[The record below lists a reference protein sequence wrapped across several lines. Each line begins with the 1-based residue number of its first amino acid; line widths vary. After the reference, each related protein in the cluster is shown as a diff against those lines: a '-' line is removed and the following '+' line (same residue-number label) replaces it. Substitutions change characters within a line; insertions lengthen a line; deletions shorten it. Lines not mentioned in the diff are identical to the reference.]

1 MATCNAGSWR
11 LFDAVQRPGVIYVD
25 AYGTNARPRPDNK
38 AHPALPRPDKTGLK
52 DAVAHRWA
60 RVAGRNPDRDL
71 PGLAAVKTL
80 GQAWFSR
87 CLKLRRVEAQ
97 R

>member
-60 RVAGRNPDRDL
+60 RVAVEIRR
-71 PGLAAVKTL
+71 AASVVRTL
-80 GQAWFSR
+80 GHRGAGSI
-87 CLKLRRVEAQ
+87 A
-97 R
+97 